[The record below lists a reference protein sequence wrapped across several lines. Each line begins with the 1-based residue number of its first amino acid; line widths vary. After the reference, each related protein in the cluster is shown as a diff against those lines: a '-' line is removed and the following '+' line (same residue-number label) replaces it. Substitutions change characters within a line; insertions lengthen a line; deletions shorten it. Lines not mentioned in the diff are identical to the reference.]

1 MGADDQAHKQ
11 DSPKTYLYL
20 NLEGQQ
26 VLTLSQTLSV
36 VAFLIPAKTSLLCVV
51 SVCICS
57 RNTSIREK
65 DFFFYL
71 AGWVELFNPFRTL
84 NTHMHSKAS
93 LMVNKHHSE
102 PSLVFFAWTSESFC
116 ITTSLGNK
124 TKASS
129 TAAAGEEAEK
139 FKRTC

>member
-51 SVCICS
+51 SVCAVYVVVIP
-57 RNTSIREK
+57 
-65 DFFFYL
+65 
-71 AGWVELFNPFRTL
+71 V
-84 NTHMHSKAS
+84 
-93 LMVNKHHSE
+93 
-102 PSLVFFAWTSESFC
+102 
-116 ITTSLGNK
+116 
-124 TKASS
+124 
-129 TAAAGEEAEK
+129 
-139 FKRTC
+139 